1 MCFFWIM
8 VFSRHVWCFP
18 QGTSGKEPAC
28 QWRRCKRC
36 EFNPWVRKIPWR
48 RAWQPT
54 PVFLPKES
62 HGQRNLVGYSP
73 WYYKRVRHDWSDS
86 AHMQKHLQSS
96 PPFIFLVTLKQA
108 FWSTYSAQLTMVRR
122 VIETH
127 LYYFNIQFSS
137 TCELS
142 FWLGPWVPSCPHVW
156 DYPGL
161 GSESPAS
168 WEPLTLRQT
177 GTVGHSGH
185 WGNDQRKKCF

>member
-1 MCFFWIM
+1 MWAQSLSQQDPLEKGLATHSSILAWRIPQTEEAGGLQPIP
-8 VFSRHVWCFP
+8 SR
-18 QGTSGKEPAC
+18 
-28 QWRRCKRC
+28 
-36 EFNPWVRKIPWR
+36 
-48 RAWQPT
+48 
-54 PVFLPKES
+54 
-62 HGQRNLVGYSP
+62 
-73 WYYKRVRHDWSDS
+73 RVRHDWSDS

-96 PPFIFLVTLKQA
+96 SPFIFVITLKQA
-108 FWSTYSAQLTMVRR
+108 FWSTYSAQLTVVRMVT
-122 VIETH
+122 ETH

-142 FWLGPWVPSCPHVW
+142 LWLGPWVPSCPHVW